1 MSDFQASQNYSETLS
16 QNISKHPNSFPVSC
30 SNALGEGEDTE
41 RKGKE
46 GAGMAWALK
55 LPLADEVIESGLVQ
69 DFDASLSG
77 IGQELGAG
85 AYSMR

>member
-1 MSDFQASQNYSETLS
+1 M
-16 QNISKHPNSFPVSC
+16 PVFW
-30 SNALGEGEDTE
+30 
-41 RKGKE
+41 
-46 GAGMAWALK
+46 GAMAWALK

-85 AYSMR
+85 AYSMRYQGPPNPRGTPKHAGAPQNIPREGGGGVGEPQKGGGG